1 MTTKK
6 LAERWL
12 SDDIDAARL
21 KLVRGEDALNAMC
34 GMSNSFT
41 YALRN
46 QVEIHRRVLDLLIDE
61 FEKLK
66 ELEMTV

>member
-1 MTTKK
+1 
-6 LAERWL
+6 
-12 SDDIDAARL
+12 
-21 KLVRGEDALNAMC
+21 
-34 GMSNSFT
+34 MSNSFT